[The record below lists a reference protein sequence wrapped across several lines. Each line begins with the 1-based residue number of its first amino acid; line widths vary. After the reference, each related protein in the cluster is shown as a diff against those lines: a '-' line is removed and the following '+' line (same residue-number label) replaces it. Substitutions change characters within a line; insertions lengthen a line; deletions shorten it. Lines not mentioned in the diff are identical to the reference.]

1 MYDIKRQH
9 QLQEIDDDADGEG
22 EIVEDPINNDD
33 DTSTSSIKKG
43 CWYSISIPG
52 SEIFPQSIA
61 NYLTGNQKNQ
71 ENIEQLRKHLF
82 AMGWKI
88 ERKHEK
94 KQNMTRYRYKSDDGI
109 YYYSLFKVC
118 QHLHTTQGFMT
129 IRKKPVPL
137 PTSSLEKKQCIE
149 SNCSPIAS
157 VSESAPLLATICDQ
171 EQVTRR
177 RPSPCKQELV
187 LNHLTSMAEEVPLSG
202 IKQQDQCIVGYN
214 CPLSTKSIR
223 ALRNN
228 SGGVVEEE
236 QGIER
241 NSDLYFKRSK
251 KQLKRPDCIFVEK
264 EECPQA
270 VRDYCT
276 LESRKGNFR
285 RNDSVDIK
293 QLILEVKMHL
303 SFEGWKFWY
312 INKGSDRR
320 ELRYCSPKGKV
331 FISLITA
338 CRAWMEDEMA
348 ADRYDDG
355 LSAHK
360 NLDESKFFQVP
371 SIEFEEN
378 SLDLAVAPFIEEL
391 LHHQTNAFSIGK
403 GNIDGPPVASSCNR
417 MKRSLVD
424 GSTDSQK
431 KNKSKKSCLPFNQG
445 VVVDER
451 DSKHEL
457 ELSKRPTQRNAILSS
472 LIDNGVVLQGQEVS
486 YLHKKDL
493 HPMATG
499 QITYEGIKC
508 YCCGKVYGLSSF
520 EVHAGSNNH
529 RPAANIVLQ
538 DGRSLFDCQLQL
550 TCGNRSDSIC
560 SVCYDGGD
568 LLLCESC
575 PSVFHLSCVGLEDVP
590 QGEWYCPSCRCGICD
605 NGDFDGVSGCYS
617 KKTVIYCDQCNREYH
632 VGCLGDGELAELK
645 RCHKGNWFCSPKCSK
660 IFAGLQELVGKINP
674 TGAEGL
680 TWTILRSEKVNR
692 HSVDTY
698 PVESQSK
705 HHRKLLGARRVLH
718 ECFERMN
725 DPRTNR
731 EMITDVVFSKESDLN
746 RNNYSG
752 FYTMLLE
759 KENEIVSVAPI
770 RIFSEKVAE
779 MPLIGTTF
787 NYRRKG
793 MCRLFMTNL
802 EKMLSDLGV
811 ERLFLPSA
819 PSLLETWT
827 HSFGFTKITRSE
839 RSQFLQHTYLE
850 FLGTSLC
857 QKLLMTPAATT

>member
-1 MYDIKRQH
+1 MSDVKRQH
-9 QLQEIDDDADGEG
+9 QLQETDDDADGEG
-22 EIVEDPINNDD
+22 ESIEDPINNDD
-33 DTSTSSIKKG
+33 DTSNSSIVKG
-43 CWYSISIPG
+43 CWYTISIPG
-52 SEIFPQSIA
+52 AEIFPQSVA

-129 IRKKPVPL
+129 V
-137 PTSSLEKKQCIE
+137 Q
-149 SNCSPIAS
+149 
-157 VSESAPLLATICDQ
+157 
-171 EQVTRR
+171 QVTRR

-187 LNHLTSMAEEVPLSG
+187 QNRLTNMAEELSS
-202 IKQQDQCIVGYN
+202 IRQEDQCIVGYN
-214 CPLSTKSIR
+214 CPSFTKNIL

-228 SGGVVEEE
+228 SGGVVEVE

-251 KQLKRPDCIFVEK
+251 SQLKRSDCIFVEK

-276 LESRKGNFR
+276 LESRNGNFR

-293 QLILEVKMHL
+293 QLILKVKMHL

-355 LSAHK
+355 LSACK
-360 NLDESKFFQVP
+360 NLVDSQFFQVP

-378 SLDLAVAPFIEEL
+378 SLDLAVAPFIEEP
-391 LHHQTNAFSIGK
+391 LHHQTNAVSIGK

-424 GSTDSQK
+424 GSIDSQK

-445 VVVDER
+445 VAVDER

-457 ELSKRPTQRNAILSS
+457 ELSKRPTQRNVILSS

-529 RPAANIVLQ
+529 RPAANIFLQ

-550 TCGNRSDSIC
+550 TGGNGSDSIC

-590 QGEWYCPSCRCGICD
+590 QGEWYCPSCRCGICG
-605 NGDFDGVSGCYS
+605 NGDFDGVSERYS
-617 KKTVIYCDQCNREYH
+617 GKTVIYCDQCNREYH
-632 VGCLGDGELAELK
+632 VGCLAVRELAELK

-660 IFAGLQELVGKINP
+660 VIQTL
-674 TGAEGL
+674 
-680 TWTILRSEKVNR
+680 
-692 HSVDTY
+692 Y
-698 PVESQSK
+698 
-705 HHRKLLGARRVLH
+705 
-718 ECFERMN
+718 
-725 DPRTNR
+725 
-731 EMITDVVFSKESDLN
+731 
-746 RNNYSG
+746 
-752 FYTMLLE
+752 
-759 KENEIVSVAPI
+759 
-770 RIFSEKVAE
+770 
-779 MPLIGTTF
+779 
-787 NYRRKG
+787 
-793 MCRLFMTNL
+793 
-802 EKMLSDLGV
+802 
-811 ERLFLPSA
+811 
-819 PSLLETWT
+819 
-827 HSFGFTKITRSE
+827 
-839 RSQFLQHTYLE
+839 
-850 FLGTSLC
+850 
-857 QKLLMTPAATT
+857 